1 MLIFLHNDY
10 DDIFNN
16 LTDQKKLIIFKDPL
30 KNETISK
37 QIPISF
43 TKNDLY
49 SFING
54 INTKKTILLYE
65 NNILNDDNSSIND
78 IPDNATIFL
87 FSSPSISNY
96 KKSGLYKYLCNIY
109 PNSQIINV
117 CANLNEKKYIFHF
130 PSDFSISLM
139 IKLFRILLDI
149 KEDCTYLATGT
160 QLDVNDNRKIR
171 DISFGNNINIMIL
184 QSKNATAK
192 YFMGKEIK
200 VIMFFKNKNNFKIF
214 NVTKYS
220 PISQLFNLD
229 DDLHN
234 KKILYNGN
242 ELNKNDN
249 HSLASLGIN
258 DDFGCVVE

>member
-1 MLIFLHNDY
+1 
-10 DDIFNN
+10 
-16 LTDQKKLIIFKDPL
+16 
-30 KNETISK
+30 
-37 QIPISF
+37 
-43 TKNDLY
+43 
-49 SFING
+49 
-54 INTKKTILLYE
+54 
-65 NNILNDDNSSIND
+65 
-78 IPDNATIFL
+78 
-87 FSSPSISNY
+87 
-96 KKSGLYKYLCNIY
+96 
-109 PNSQIINV
+109 
-117 CANLNEKKYIFHF
+117 
-130 PSDFSISLM
+130 M

-160 QLDVNDNRKIR
+160 QLDVNDNRKIG

-184 QSKNATAK
+184 QSKNATAN